1 MTLFAQQTVQDFFEN
16 SNWQG
21 LKTVETNNLGVNGNS
36 SNRSPLLKPHF
47 NLTVE
52 EFFSRHN
59 WQGVSAVKYV
69 DDLDLVD
76 GGVAPRSQ
84 STGQVYSLTM
94 SVEEFFQRMVWQG
107 GVQTPTII
115 APATPIAQTDKST
128 EKLKNIPDIPNPS
141 AKKYINLQ
149 DLSDLM

>member
-21 LKTVETNNLGVNGNS
+21 LKIVDTNNLGVNSNS
-36 SNRSPLLKPHF
+36 PSRSQLLKPHF

-52 EFFSRHN
+52 EYFSRHN

-84 STGQVYSLTM
+84 STGQIYSLTM
-94 SVEEFFQRMVWQG
+94 TVEEFFQRMVWQG
-107 GVQTPTII
+107 GVQTPSS
-115 APATPIAQTDKST
+115 IAQPEKSA
-128 EKLKNIPDIPNPS
+128 EKTKNIPDIDIPSPS